1 MIDPDDPLWAAF
13 KAEAFK
19 QQFEAIDKPKDPA
32 TMIPG
37 SDDLEELNND

>member
-19 QQFEAIDKPKDPA
+19 QQFEAIDKPEEVLPW
-32 TMIPG
+32 
-37 SDDLEELNND
+37 DDDEKESE